1 MNELKAILDISDT
14 KAKSLLELSNNNFDN
29 AIDLYLN
36 EINKNDIFCKSK
48 HFDNIEI
55 LVNKSK
61 KSKIHVNSETFV
73 NQYKNPK
80 INIEN
85 MNFTIEML
93 NYSLFDNNISK
104 SFNLNLNYMR
114 KIYGFTIPYID
125 YVVDIN
131 SIFYVVWQKINIKYR
146 CIFCNKCF
154 MSKQSCQHHMI
165 DTNHCKIHLDLNYHE
180 LSLFYN
186 FNDMNN
192 NLILHENIN
201 KTNELILPNGNKL
214 IHRTKHKK
222 YKLSHIFNK
231 KSNDLYSKY
240 LIKNKQKKE
249 WKILKK
255 GMIYNK
261 KAIPSQFIHKDFNT
275 LNKKRQA
282 NLHHWGNGGGG
293 SHFHMSAPK
302 QFLKGLRISGIKQR
316 RGGRSFKNAQNA
328 KQTTK
333 LL

>member
-1 MNELKAILDISDT
+1 MRILN
-14 KAKSLLELSNNNFDN
+14 LSTYDYGG
-29 AIDLYLN
+29 AGSAVLR
-36 EINKNDIFCKSK
+36 
-48 HFDNIEI
+48 
-55 LVNKSK
+55 
-61 KSKIHVNSETFV
+61 IHEVL
-73 NQYKNPK
+73 
-80 INIEN
+80 I
-85 MNFTIEML
+85 
-93 NYSLFDNNISK
+93 
-104 SFNLNLNYMR
+104 NLNHTS
-114 KIYGFTIPYID
+114 K
-125 YVVDIN
+125 VV
-131 SIFYVVWQKINIKYR
+131 V
-146 CIFCNKCF
+146 
-154 MSKQSCQHHMI
+154 
-165 DTNHCKIHLDLNYHE
+165 
-180 LSLFYN
+180 
-186 FNDMNN
+186 
-192 NLILHENIN
+192 
-201 KTNELILPNGNKL
+201 
-214 IHRTKHKK
+214 
-222 YKLSHIFNK
+222 FNK

-275 LNKKRQA
+275 FNKKRQA